1 MITGDEKLAR
11 DVDIL
16 AAMAQEAPDYLDSD
30 VLFWPLSGISAV
42 KMTLGG
48 YLMRQHRLLALQDQL
63 DAAQAATVDTAVVQ
77 FNQALVERVVRFE
90 TKGNH
95 EIDARL
101 RQWSEY
107 LRDVEQGVAATSS
120 NYATAVDARVML
132 TALKEALEMPPYR
145 LAADATRKMDLSDLQ
160 LRRLWVPGDFVWPE
174 EWAPAYPPGVY
185 WYLYGEPRS
194 RRANV

>member
-1 MITGDEKLAR
+1 MISGDEKLAR

-42 KMTLGG
+42 KLTLGG
-48 YLMRQHRLLALQDQL
+48 YLMRQHRLLALRNLL
-63 DAAQAATVDTAVVQ
+63 DAAQLATVDAAVVQ

-95 EIDARL
+95 EIDVRL

-107 LRDVEQGVAATSS
+107 LRDVEQGIAATVS
-120 NYATAVDARVML
+120 NYATAVEARVML
-132 TALKEALEMPPYR
+132 TALQEALEMPPYR
-145 LAADATRKMDLSDLQ
+145 LEADAPRKIDLSDLQ
-160 LRRLWVPGDFVWPE
+160 LRRLWLPGDFVWPE
-174 EWAPAYPPGVY
+174 TWTPAYPQSIY

-194 RRANV
+194 RKANT